1 MLELHDVIIKPL
13 RHTLSLTVED
23 GRMACLSGPK
33 GTGKTTVLRAV
44 MGGLPIDGGHI
55 SIDGELLTP
64 LSAPYFRRNMGYV
77 PSILRPIP
85 GQDRVGDVRHLL
97 FGLEANRQ
105 LAIEQ
110 DHEEEERLWDEL
122 TPAEQ
127 YLELVMCVSRQERR
141 LLLIDEPA
149 ASLDWQTQQT
159 VIDVMR
165 RMAAR
170 GTALLVVSNEPMVK
184 NLTNNVISLL

>member
-64 LSAPYFRRNMGYV
+64 LSAPYFRRQIAYV
-77 PSILRPIP
+77 PQRLTAIEDYDSIADLSEM
-85 GQDRVGDVRHLL
+85 L
-97 FGLEANRQ
+97 FGLKVNKGETSYKVPIDGRRWAELSADERYLLLLQNAMQ
-105 LAIEQ
+105 L
-110 DHEEEERLWDEL
+110 DK
-122 TPAEQ
+122 
-127 YLELVMCVSRQERR
+127 R
-141 LLLIDEPA
+141 LLIVDEPGLPISAETMETVDRLLQEA
-149 ASLDWQTQQT
+149 ADRGAT
-159 VIDVMR
+159 VFAVNSRILQNQIR
-165 RMAAR
+165 
-170 GTALLVVSNEPMVK
+170 L
-184 NLTNNVISLL
+184 